1 MPPKKKKSSVKKAG
15 AKPAKA
21 IARQKPEYTAEKIH
35 PTAFIHRNATVF
47 GDATMGEFSSLWPG
61 VVARADMNSVVL
73 GKYVNIQ
80 DNSTIHCDS
89 RRGVTIGDYTLV
101 GHNAMLH
108 GCKIGRAVLIGIGS
122 IILDDAEI
130 GDGAM
135 ITAGCM
141 IRGGT
146 KIPPRALVTP
156 DGSSIKIFENKA
168 RTALTVAGSLE
179 YVELVKR
186 MQKGVWGPFTRAEEE
201 AFLARAK
208 EIVDQLFKA
217 A

>member
-1 MPPKKKKSSVKKAG
+1 MPVKKKKT
-15 AKPAKA
+15 PAKKKLNPA
-21 IARQKPEYTAEKIH
+21 PQNKLFTAGKIH
-35 PTAFIHRNATVF
+35 PTAFIHERATVY
-47 GDATMGEFSSLWPG
+47 GDVTMGEYSSLWPG
-61 VVARADMNSVVL
+61 VVLRADMNSFVL

-80 DNSTIHCDS
+80 DNSTIHSDS

-101 GHNAMLH
+101 GHNAMIH

-122 IILDDAEI
+122 VILDDAEI

-179 YVELVKR
+179 YVALAAR
-186 MQKGVWGPFTRAEEE
+186 MRKGIWGPFTRAEEE
-201 AFLARAK
+201 TFLAQAK
-208 EIVDQLFKA
+208 EIVTGLFPA

>member
-1 MPPKKKKSSVKKAG
+1 MPPKKNPKSLTHL
-15 AKPAKA
+15 
-21 IARQKPEYTAEKIH
+21 YTSEKIH
-35 PTAFIHRNATVF
+35 PTAFIHERATVY
-47 GDATMGEFSSLWPG
+47 GDVSMDEFSSLWPG
-61 VVARADMNSVVL
+61 VVLRADMNSFVL

-80 DNSTIHCDS
+80 DNTTIHCDS

-101 GHNAMLH
+101 GHNAMIH
-108 GCKIGRAVLIGIGS
+108 GCQIGRAVLIGIGS
-122 IILDDAEI
+122 VVLDGAEI

-146 KIPPRALVTP
+146 KIPSRALVTP

-179 YVELVKR
+179 YVELASR
-186 MQKGVWGPFTRAEEE
+186 MQKGIWGPFSRAEEE

-208 EIVDQLFKA
+208 EIVSGL
-217 A
+217 

>member
-1 MPPKKKKSSVKKAG
+1 MPVKK
-15 AKPAKA
+15 PKA
-21 IARQKPEYTAEKIH
+21 TARPKTKSQNQFFTAEKIH
-35 PTAFIHRNATVF
+35 PTAFIHERATIY
-47 GDATMGEFSSLWPG
+47 GDVSLGEFSSLWPG
-61 VVARADMNSVVL
+61 VVLRADMNSFVL
-73 GKYVNIQ
+73 GRYVNIQ
-80 DNSTIHCDS
+80 DNSTIHSDS

-101 GHNAMLH
+101 GHNAMIH
-108 GCKIGRAVLIGIGS
+108 GCNIGRAVLIGIGS
-122 IILDDAEI
+122 VILDDAEI

-179 YVELVKR
+179 YVALAAR
-186 MQKGVWGPFTRAEEE
+186 IRKGVWGPFSRAEEE
-201 AFLARAK
+201 AFLAQAK
-208 EIVDQLFKA
+208 EIVAGLFPA
-217 A
+217 S

>member
-1 MPPKKKKSSVKKAG
+1 MKTKVVSKKKT
-15 AKPAKA
+15 
-21 IARQKPEYTAEKIH
+21 IARLPYTQEKIH
-35 PTAFIHRNATVF
+35 PTAFIHERATVY
-47 GDATMGEFSSLWPG
+47 GDLTMGEYASLWPG
-61 VVARADMNSVVL
+61 VVVRADMHHFVIGNC
-73 GKYVNIQ
+73 VNIQ
-80 DNSTIHCDS
+80 DNSTLHSDS
-89 RRGVTIGDYTLV
+89 RRGIEIGDYTLV
-101 GHNAMLH
+101 GHNAMIH

-122 IILDDAEI
+122 VVLDDAEI

-146 KIPPRALVTP
+146 KIPPRAMVTP

-179 YVELVKR
+179 YVELAKR
-186 MQKGVWGPFTRAEEE
+186 MQKGVWGPFTHAEEE

-208 EIVDQLFKA
+208 EIVADIFAK
-217 A
+217 